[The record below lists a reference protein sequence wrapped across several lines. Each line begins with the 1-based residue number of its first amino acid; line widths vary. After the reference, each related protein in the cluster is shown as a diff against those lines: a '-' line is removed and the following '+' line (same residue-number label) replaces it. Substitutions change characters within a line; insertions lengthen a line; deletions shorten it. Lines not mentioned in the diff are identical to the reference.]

1 MNGLTPLQRRAARI
15 LFDLPDS
22 DGFALAG
29 GSALVALGVVDR
41 LTRDL
46 DAFIAAEP
54 GNPPGDVRPLATSFT
69 AALAAEGWTVV
80 LVRDHVTFARLLATL
95 DDETIEVDLAVDSP
109 PLFPLQQVDGIPALT
124 AEDLAARKVLAILDR
139 TEGRDFT
146 DLWALSTRLGRAE
159 CIAWAQQLDSGVSE
173 HDVADAFARLDRL
186 DDDELPCIPA
196 ERSAARDWFT
206 GWTSELRPTTG

>member
-1 MNGLTPLQRRAARI
+1 MNRLTPLQRRAARI
-15 LFDLPDS
+15 LFGLPDS

-29 GSALVALGVVDR
+29 GSALAALGVVDR

-54 GNPPGDVRPLATSFT
+54 DNPPGDVRPLAASFT
-69 AALAAEGWTVV
+69 AALAAERWTVA

-95 DDETIEVDLAVDSP
+95 DGETIEVDLAVDSP

-124 AEDLAARKVLAILDR
+124 AEDLAARKILAILDR

-146 DLWALSTRLGRAE
+146 DLWALSTRLGRSD
-159 CIAWAQQLDSGVSE
+159 CIAWAQQLDSGVSA
-173 HDVADAFARLDRL
+173 HGVADAFARLERL
-186 DDDELPCIPA
+186 GDDELPCDEADRGPVRRWFA
-196 ERSAARDWFT
+196 EWRQ
-206 GWTSELRPTTG
+206 ELHPDL

>member
-1 MNGLTPLQRRAARI
+1 MNLLTPLQRRAARA
-15 LFDLPDS
+15 LFDLPES

-46 DAFIAAEP
+46 DAFIAAQP
-54 GNPPGDVRPLATSFT
+54 GNPPGDVGPLATSFS
-69 AALAAEGWTVV
+69 AALTAEGWTIQ

-95 DDETIEVDLAVDSP
+95 DGETIEIDLAVGSP

-124 AEDLAARKVLAILDR
+124 AGDLAARKVLAILDR

-159 CIAWAQQLDSGVSE
+159 CIAWAQQLDSGVSG
-173 HDVADAFARLDRL
+173 HDIAEAFTRLERL
-186 DDDELPCIPA
+186 GDEELPCAPL
-196 ERSAARDWFT
+196 ERTAVRTWFD
-206 GWTSELRPTTG
+206 GWVGDLLTK

>member
-15 LFDLPDS
+15 LFGLPDS
-22 DGFALAG
+22 SGFALSG

-69 AALAAEGWTVV
+69 VALSAEGWTVE
-80 LVRDHVTFARLLATL
+80 LVRDHVTFARLLTTL
-95 DDETIEVDLAVDSP
+95 GDETIEVDLAVDSP

-124 AEDLAARKVLAILDR
+124 AEDLAARKILAILDR

-159 CIAWAQQLDSGVSE
+159 CVGWAQQLDSGVSE
-173 HDVADAFARLDRL
+173 YDIADGFARLERL
-186 DDDELPCIPA
+186 SDGELPCIPT
-196 ERSAARDWFT
+196 ERQAARGWFT
-206 GWTSELRPTTG
+206 SWTDELRPPPS

>member
-1 MNGLTPLQRRAARI
+1 VNRLTAVQRRAARI
-15 LFDLPDS
+15 LFELPDS
-22 DGFALAG
+22 AGFALAG

-54 GNPPGDVRPLATSFT
+54 RNPPGDVRPLARSFT
-69 AALAAEGWTVV
+69 AALAAERWTVA

-95 DDETIEVDLAVDSP
+95 DGETIEVDLAVDSP

-124 AEDLAARKVLAILDR
+124 AEDLATRKVLAILDR

-173 HDVADAFARLDRL
+173 HDVADAFMRLERL
-186 DDDELPCIPA
+186 GDDELPCVPA
-196 ERSAARDWFT
+196 KRAAVRTWFVDWT
-206 GWTSELRPTTG
+206 TELRRSMG